1 LAGWKACLARELFKK
16 MIESKDHLFP
26 DEIQPKNLPFMFLR
40 KELSHLIAPFNCSA
54 MRFSSEPIPP
64 DEHDREAIEKM
75 KRMDRYIV
83 EGTEY
88 DEWEHFYFS
97 MEEGVS
103 DRFEEIFLPI
113 PARETLYA

>member
-1 LAGWKACLARELFKK
+1 
-16 MIESKDHLFP
+16 
-26 DEIQPKNLPFMFLR
+26 
-40 KELSHLIAPFNCSA
+40 
-54 MRFSSEPIPP
+54 
-64 DEHDREAIEKM
+64 
-75 KRMDRYIV
+75 MDRYIV

-103 DRFEEIFLPI
+103 DRFEEILLPI